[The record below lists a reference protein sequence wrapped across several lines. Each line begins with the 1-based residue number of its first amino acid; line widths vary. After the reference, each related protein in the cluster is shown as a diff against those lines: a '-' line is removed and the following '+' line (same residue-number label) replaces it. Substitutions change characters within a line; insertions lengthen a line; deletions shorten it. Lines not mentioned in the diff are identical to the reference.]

1 MNKKII
7 VGLIPFGVFIFGI
20 GFCLYI
26 VGQTFYDN
34 TKKVILK

>member
-7 VGLIPFGVFIFGI
+7 ICLIPFGVIIFGI

-34 TKKVILK
+34 AKRLFLK